1 MIIEKEEIY
10 TFKLISGEEII
21 AKVKEISS
29 VDFVLDKPVMVLF
42 DSQTGI
48 QLLPVAFTA
57 DLDKTVGLNT
67 RAVAMI
73 FVTIESI
80 FVLTPLNLS
89 LTLAMEALFDC

>member
-57 DLDKTVGLNT
+57 DLDKTVRLNT

-80 FVLTPLNLS
+80 KRRYVEMVNEPTDNKQIILG
-89 LTLAMEALFDC
+89 